1 MNVNLTLTDI
11 LLGCTREKYHALNL
25 MILLIKQY
33 ILTHFTNSKKDN
45 FVRNG
50 CHEKK

>member
-1 MNVNLTLTDI
+1 MNVNLTLTDV
-11 LLGCTREKYHALNL
+11 LLRCTREKYALNL

-50 CHEKK
+50 CHEQK